1 MRRILAFACL
11 ISAWSAISAQETRS
25 GITQPEPL
33 LLYMLDLVIGNARII
48 DGTGSVFEQGAI
60 VVRDGTIAAISTN
73 VADAEAPIYIDAAGM
88 TVLPG
93 FIDTHRHLLP
103 SQFINSDEAL
113 ARWLDEGLPAELQN
127 YLAAGL
133 TTIMSTGDYFPAILE
148 VRQRIEDG
156 ELQGPRLISSGSNF
170 SAPEGHPSVSV
181 FGRNPW
187 GGAHHTNAVA
197 DPEAA
202 RATVR
207 ELSDAGVDAI
217 KVIYDGGQDDVWPRL
232 DETVLAA
239 IADEARAHSLPT
251 MVHVHGV
258 EELVTAVE
266 LGATRFVHMPY
277 RGSIADAQAA
287 RLLRE
292 ASIPIATTVG
302 IRAPITDAAGG
313 IGRTPGAGR
322 VEFTPLRQMY
332 LTQMLDN
339 LRTLWDAGV
348 IVAFGTDTASLRPA
362 AAIAHE
368 IRTLNEVLTAA
379 EIITALTKNA
389 AQFLGRSEDIGTLEP
404 GKFADI
410 VIIDG
415 DPLTDISSLA
425 NVVLVIKGGKIVV
438 DNR

>member
-1 MRRILAFACL
+1 
-11 ISAWSAISAQETRS
+11 
-25 GITQPEPL
+25 
-33 LLYMLDLVIGNARII
+33 
-48 DGTGSVFEQGAI
+48 
-60 VVRDGTIAAISTN
+60 
-73 VADAEAPIYIDAAGM
+73 
-88 TVLPG
+88 
-93 FIDTHRHLLP
+93 
-103 SQFINSDEAL
+103 
-113 ARWLDEGLPAELQN
+113 
-127 YLAAGL
+127 
-133 TTIMSTGDYFPAILE
+133 
-148 VRQRIEDG
+148 
-156 ELQGPRLISSGSNF
+156 
-170 SAPEGHPSVSV
+170 VSV

-425 NVVLVIKGGKIVV
+425 NVVLVIKAGKIVV

>member
-1 MRRILAFACL
+1 MRRIAAFACL
-11 ISAWSAISAQETRS
+11 ISAWSTISAQETRS
-25 GITQPEPL
+25 GIAQPEPL
-33 LLYMLDLVIGNARII
+33 LLYMPDLVIGNARII

-60 VVRDGTIAAISTN
+60 VVRGGTIAAISTN
-73 VADAEAPIYIDAAGM
+73 VAAAEAPIYIDAAGM

-127 YLAAGL
+127 YLAAEL

-156 ELQGPRLISSGSNF
+156 ELQGPRLLSSGSNF

-232 DETVLAA
+232 EEAVLAA
-239 IADEARAHSLPT
+239 IADEARAQGLPT

-277 RGSIADAQAA
+277 RGSIADAHAA
-287 RLLRE
+287 RLLLE

-302 IRAPITDAAGG
+302 IRAPIIDATGE

-348 IVAFGTDTASLRPA
+348 VVAFGTDTASLRPA

-425 NVVLVIKGGKIVV
+425 NVMLVIKAGKIVV